1 MLGGDRP
8 PAALAEHTGFLMNW
22 VAARSRRQFA
32 SALEE
37 RCGLHPREFGVLSV
51 IAANPGITQHAI
63 GESAGVDPSTM
74 VATLDELEERGLAE
88 RRPHPGD
95 RRKRA
100 VYLTVDGERFV
111 REGRKTA
118 TAIGRELFAPLTDA
132 ERRQLHALLRKLSGL
147 GQ

>member
-63 GESAGVDPSTM
+63 GESAGVDPSRRG
-74 VATLDELEERGLAE
+74 ATPDEREGRGPAGPP
-88 RRPHPGD
+88 PHRGD

-100 VYLTVDGERFV
+100 VYL
-111 REGRKTA
+111 
-118 TAIGRELFAPLTDA
+118 
-132 ERRQLHALLRKLSGL
+132 
-147 GQ
+147 